1 MSDDQDH
8 NLDLTQWIEVEA
20 APDGGTLAG
29 VVGEDRVFVWRNGNR
44 LKAYN
49 ADCPHLGGPLNK
61 GVVAGAT
68 IRCPWHHAC
77 FDLATGEATAAPAF
91 DALLEYAV
99 TLDDDRF
106 SVKPAHAKTPRR
118 TGRREDSLGTMAIV
132 GGGAAGFAA
141 ADAIRKLGWRGGVT
155 IFSEE
160 REQPY
165 DRTLLTKDYLEGSFG
180 DDRLPIARHCL
191 ADLGVDFEGD
201 ESVQQIEPGNKRLRL
216 ANGDERPYT
225 KLLLATGATPRRL
238 DVPGGDLPHVM
249 VLRSL
254 QDCRR
259 ILAEAISGTRV
270 AVVGGSFIA
279 MESAASLIGRVLSA
293 DVIAP
298 EEHPLE
304 KVFGRELSD
313 LVLEAHARKG
323 VRLHLDARIGRIG
336 DKQVVL
342 QGGERIEAD
351 ILVVGI
357 GVEPR
362 LQLAEGAGLALDR
375 GVLVN
380 SRLQTSDPDI
390 FAAGDIARW
399 PDPHTGESIR
409 VEHWVV
415 AERQGQV
422 AAANMLS
429 YVVTAEKLEVRCSSS
444 SSSSS
449 TRSRFRQNSGTSI
462 SCSTVHGLGVS
473 APHMR
478 FIHVSRLSEH
488 PRLIIES
495 RSGSISAAWRRR
507 GWRRIDILSVYRA
520 RSATLPCPPGWR
532 RLPLRAG
539 RVNWCGASR
548 RACAARC
555 AGWPALAFRRCT
567 LTQVIS
573 SWREKA
579 FALASRLPT
588 SYRSEVAFR
597 RPKEESSE

>member
-1 MSDDQDH
+1 MGVTGYPGSTMSDDH
-8 NLDLTQWIEVEA
+8 NDIGLDLTQWAKVERV
-20 APDGGTLAG
+20 PEGKILAG
-29 VVGEDRVFVWRNGNR
+29 VVGKDRVFVWRNRNG
-44 LKAYN
+44 LKAYG
-49 ADCPHLGGPLNK
+49 ALCPHLGAPLNE
-61 GVVAGAT
+61 GIVVGAT

-106 SVKPAHAKTPRR
+106 SVKPAHAKTPPRI
-118 TGRREDSLGTMAIV
+118 GRREDSLGTMAIV

-180 DDRLPIARHCL
+180 DDRLPIARHFL
-191 ADLGVDFEGD
+191 IDLGVDFEGGT
-201 ESVQQIEPGNKRLRL
+201 SVQQIEPGNKRLRL
-216 ANGDERPYT
+216 ANGDERPYE

-254 QDCRR
+254 QDCRH
-259 ILAEAISGTRV
+259 ILAKAISGTRV

-279 MESAASLIGRVLSA
+279 MEAAASLIGRVLSV

-313 LVLEAHARKG
+313 LVLGAHARKG
-323 VRLHLDARIGRIG
+323 VRLHLGAKVARIE
-336 DKQVVL
+336 DKQVAL
-342 QGGERIEAD
+342 QGGERIDAD
-351 ILVVGI
+351 LVVVGI

-362 LQLAEGAGLALDR
+362 LQLAEAAGLALDR

-422 AAANMLS
+422 AAANMLGDDQPFVMVPFFWTKHFDLS
-429 YVVTAEKLEVRCSSS
+429 IRYVGHAAKWDETLVEGDLAHRNGLV
-444 SSSSS
+444 
-449 TRSRFRQNSGTSI
+449 RFR
-462 SCSTVHGLGVS
+462 
-473 APHMR
+473 
-478 FIHVSRLSEH
+478 
-488 PRLIIES
+488 
-495 RSGSISAAWRRR
+495 
-507 GWRRIDILSVYRA
+507 
-520 RSATLPCPPGWR
+520 
-532 RLPLRAG
+532 RAG
-539 RVNWCGASR
+539 RDLAVATVERDKDSL
-548 RACAARC
+548 RAE
-555 AGWPALAFRRCT
+555 LAMEGESQR
-567 LTQVIS
+567 S
-573 SWREKA
+573 S
-579 FALASRLPT
+579 
-588 SYRSEVAFR
+588 
-597 RPKEESSE
+597 

>member
-8 NLDLTQWIEVEA
+8 NLDLTQRIEVEA
-20 APDGGTLAG
+20 APDGGILAG
-29 VVGEDRVFVWRNGNR
+29 VVGEDRVFVWRDGNR

-49 ADCPHLGGPLNK
+49 AACPHLGGPLNK

-77 FDLATGEATAAPAF
+77 FDLATGQATAAPAF
-91 DALLEYAV
+91 DPLLEYPV
-99 TLDDDRF
+99 TFDNHSF

-118 TGRREDSLGTMAIV
+118 PGRREDSLGTMAIV

-141 ADAIRKLGWRGGVT
+141 ADAIRKLGWQGGVT
-155 IFSEE
+155 IFSDE

-180 DDRLPIARHCL
+180 DDRLPIARHSL
-191 ADLGVDFEGD
+191 ADIVVDFEGSA
-201 ESVQQIEPGNKRLRL
+201 SVEQIDPGNKRLRL
-216 ANGDERPYT
+216 SSGEERSYE

-259 ILAEAISGTRV
+259 ILARVTSTAHV

-279 MESAASLIGRVLSA
+279 MEAAASLRGRGLSV

-304 KVFGRELSD
+304 KVFGRELSE
-313 LVLEAHARKG
+313 LILEAHAQKG
-323 VRLHLDARIGRIG
+323 VRLHLCAKVARIE

-342 QGGERIEAD
+342 QWGERIGAD
-351 ILVVGI
+351 LVVVGI

-362 LQLAEGAGLALDR
+362 LELAKAAGLALDR

-399 PDPHTGESIR
+399 PDSHTGESIR

-422 AAANMLS
+422 AAANMLGKDEPYTMVPFFWTKHFDLS
-429 YVVTAEKLEVRCSSS
+429 IRYVGHAETWDETFVEGDLTHRNGLV
-444 SSSSS
+444 
-449 TRSRFRQNSGTSI
+449 RFR
-462 SCSTVHGLGVS
+462 
-473 APHMR
+473 
-478 FIHVSRLSEH
+478 
-488 PRLIIES
+488 
-495 RSGSISAAWRRR
+495 
-507 GWRRIDILSVYRA
+507 
-520 RSATLPCPPGWR
+520 
-532 RLPLRAG
+532 RAG
-539 RVNWCGASR
+539 RDLAVATVERDKDSL
-548 RACAARC
+548 RAE
-555 AGWPALAFRRCT
+555 LAMEGQSQR
-567 LTQVIS
+567 S
-573 SWREKA
+573 S
-579 FALASRLPT
+579 
-588 SYRSEVAFR
+588 
-597 RPKEESSE
+597 

>member
-1 MSDDQDH
+1 M
-8 NLDLTQWIEVEA
+8 
-20 APDGGTLAG
+20 
-29 VVGEDRVFVWRNGNR
+29 
-44 LKAYN
+44 
-49 ADCPHLGGPLNK
+49 PHYI
-61 GVVAGAT
+61 GAT

-165 DRTLLTKDYLEGSFG
+165 DRTLLTPYDRTLLTKDYLEGSFG
-180 DDRLPIARHCL
+180 DDRLPIARHSL
-191 ADLGVDFEGD
+191 VDLGVDFEGD
-201 ESVQQIEPGNKRLRL
+201 ESVRQIGLGNKQLRL
-216 ANGDERPYT
+216 VNGDKRPYE

-238 DVPGGDLPHVM
+238 DVPGADLPHVM

-259 ILAEAISGTRV
+259 ILAKAISGTRV

-279 MESAASLIGRVLSA
+279 MEAAASLIGRVLSL

-313 LVLEAHARKG
+313 LVLEAHSRKG
-323 VRLHLDARIGRIG
+323 VRLHLGAKVARIE
-336 DKQVVL
+336 DKQIAL
-342 QGGERIEAD
+342 QGGERIDAD
-351 ILVVGI
+351 LVVVGI

-362 LQLAEGAGLALDR
+362 LQLAEAAGLALDR

-380 SRLQTSDPDI
+380 SWLQTSNPDI

-422 AAANMLS
+422 AAANMLGGDQPF
-429 YVVTAEKLEVRCSSS
+429 VMVPFF
-444 SSSSS
+444 S
-449 TRSRFRQNSGTSI
+449 TSRSAMSAMRRNGTK
-462 SCSTVHGLGVS
+462 
-473 APHMR
+473 
-478 FIHVSRLSEH
+478 RLS
-488 PRLIIES
+488 RAIS
-495 RSGSISAAWRRR
+495 RIGMASSASAARAAISLWLPSNATKT
-507 GWRRIDILSVYRA
+507 LS
-520 RSATLPCPPGWR
+520 
-532 RLPLRAG
+532 
-539 RVNWCGASR
+539 
-548 RACAARC
+548 
-555 AGWPALAFRRCT
+555 AL
-567 LTQVIS
+567 
-573 SWREKA
+573 SWRWKA
-579 FALASRLPT
+579 SPT
-588 SYRSEVAFR
+588 GPRA
-597 RPKEESSE
+597 